1 MHTSLEVCI
10 DSVAGLDVAAASA
23 ADRAELCSALT
34 LGGLTPSHGLMVTA
48 AAKDL
53 PCFVLIRPREGDFC
67 YTRREIDVIRRD
79 IDTVRSL
86 KLAGVVIGAN
96 RPDGTLDED
105 ALRQLVEH
113 AAGLPAVLHRSFD
126 VVPDFE
132 AAMETAISLGFKRV
146 LTSGGAPGAPE
157 GSDVIRRLV
166 EQAGDRIEVMAGS
179 GLNPDNVGE
188 FVRATGV
195 PAVHSSCSSPVFNS
209 TRTVEL
215 GFAPLTTRFTDA
227 EVVAAMV
234 MHLQRLG
241 RRTTLTLPPLPPQKN

>member
-34 LGGLTPSHGLMVTA
+34 LGGLTPSHGLMATA

-67 YTRREIDVIRRD
+67 YTQREIDVIRCD

-96 RPDGTLDED
+96 RPDGSLDEG

-113 AAGLPAVLHRSFD
+113 AAGLPAVLHRAFD
-126 VVPDFE
+126 LVPDFS
-132 AAMETAISLGFKRV
+132 AALETAINLGFMRV
-146 LTSGGAPGAPE
+146 LTSGGTPGAPE
-157 GSDVIRRLV
+157 GSHVIRQLV

-179 GLNPDNVGE
+179 GLNPDNVAQ
-188 FVRATGV
+188 FVRETGV

-215 GFAPLTTRFTDA
+215 GFAPAMARSTDA
-227 EVVAAMV
+227 KVIAAMV
-234 MHLQRLG
+234 ERLSALAG
-241 RRTTLTLPPLPPQKN
+241 EQP

>member
-1 MHTSLEVCI
+1 MRTSLEVCI

-67 YTRREIDVIRRD
+67 YTGREIDVIRRD

-96 RPDGTLDED
+96 RPDGSLDEG

-113 AAGLPAVLHRSFD
+113 AAGMPTVLHRAFD
-126 VVPDFE
+126 LVPDFP
-132 AAMETAISLGFKRV
+132 AALETAISLGFQRV
-146 LTSGGAPGAPE
+146 LTSGGTPDAPA
-157 GSDVIRRLV
+157 GSRVIRQLV
-166 EQAGDRIEVMAGS
+166 QQAGNRIEVMAGS
-179 GLNPDNVGE
+179 GINPDNVAQ
-188 FVRATGV
+188 FVRETAV
-195 PAVHSSCSSPVFNS
+195 PAVHSSCSSPVANS

-215 GFAPLTTRFTDA
+215 GFAPAATRFTDA
-227 EVVAAMV
+227 AVIAAMV
-234 MHLQRLG
+234 KRLSALDG
-241 RRTTLTLPPLPPQKN
+241 GQP